1 MSLLDPDRFAGH
13 KRKASDAA
21 PPASDPGELMR
32 RLMKEQLV
40 KFDGRPLFPPRF
52 AYVVPYDLSD
62 SGWSRSSET
71 DGGDDGA
78 SANRRDRLA

>member
-40 KFDGRPLFPPRF
+40 KFDGTPLFPPRY
-52 AYVVPYDLSD
+52 AYVVPYDLCDPRLPST
-62 SGWSRSSET
+62 SRSRPT
-71 DGGDDGA
+71 
-78 SANRRDRLA
+78 SARR